1 MPKKSIKK
9 PSFFGMN
16 FEDVFTEE
24 NIFTRDLKKSAL
36 TTNPTPIPE
45 IDLVYVLAARTT
57 VLSQIAD
64 VELIQQNKR
73 KEEEFDCVDDIHRL
87 KLGIEIATQVCALRA
102 GKKPGELTENDYVI
116 PIFYNGRKI
125 HNEDLKKALRDPQL
139 QKKLGLE
146 PLPYYPARL
155 FTIAPLYN
163 PKKSNMGQ
171 NTVAQAQSFRH
182 YLEHHAHK
190 HIAVVSSAFHLP
202 RVARTF
208 GLDSP
213 QMDDAFID
221 QELESNLSHSLSD
234 IQLYL
239 YGVHKN
245 EARNGIK
252 LDLIGENNAMQNYS
266 SGINPSISRYLSK
279 NVFFTNEDIFSYKSL
294 AKAIFWSRHTK
305 SVAHQITAPEEKT
318 EPCKISL

>member
-1 MPKKSIKK
+1 
-9 PSFFGMN
+9 MN

-36 TTNPTPIPE
+36 TKNPTPIPE

-102 GKKPGELTENDYVI
+102 GKKPEKLTENDYVI

-125 HNEDLKKALRDPQL
+125 HNEDLKKALRNPQQQ
-139 QKKLGLE
+139 QKIGLE

-155 FTIAPLYN
+155 FTISPLYHPRKN
-163 PKKSNMGQ
+163 NIGQ

-202 RVARTF
+202 RAARTF

-213 QMDDAFID
+213 QMDEALD
-221 QELESNLSHSLSD
+221 LESELSPSHSLSD
-234 IQLYL
+234 VQLFL

-252 LDLIGENNAMQNYS
+252 MDLIGENDAMKNYS
-266 SGINPSISRYLSK
+266 SGDNPSISRYLSR
-279 NVFFTNEDIFSYKSL
+279 NVFFTNEDILAYKSFAQAL
-294 AKAIFWSRHTK
+294 FWSKHTK
-305 SVAHQITAPEEKT
+305 TVTQQITATEETHDTITSFGK
-318 EPCKISL
+318 S

>member
-1 MPKKSIKK
+1 MK
-9 PSFFGMN
+9 

-36 TTNPTPIPE
+36 TTNPTPTPE

-73 KEEEFDCVDDIHRL
+73 KEEEFDRVDDIHRM

-102 GKKPGELTENDYVI
+102 GKKPEELTENDYVI

-125 HNEDLKKALRDPQL
+125 HNEDLKKALKDPEL
-139 QKKLGLE
+139 QKKLGQE

-163 PKKSNMGQ
+163 PRKSSIGQ
-171 NTVAQAQSFRH
+171 NTLTQAQSFRH

-213 QMDDAFID
+213 QMDDAFMD
-221 QELESNLSHSLSD
+221 EKSESNPLHSLGD

-239 YGVHKN
+239 HGVHKN
-245 EARNGIK
+245 EARNGIT

-266 SGINPSISRYLSK
+266 SGNNPSISRYLSR
-279 NVFFTNEDIFSYKSL
+279 NVFFTNEDMLSYKSL
-294 AKAIFWSRHTK
+294 AKAIFWNKHTK
-305 SVAHQITAPEEKT
+305 GASQQITAAEEKT
-318 EPCKISL
+318 EPCKMS